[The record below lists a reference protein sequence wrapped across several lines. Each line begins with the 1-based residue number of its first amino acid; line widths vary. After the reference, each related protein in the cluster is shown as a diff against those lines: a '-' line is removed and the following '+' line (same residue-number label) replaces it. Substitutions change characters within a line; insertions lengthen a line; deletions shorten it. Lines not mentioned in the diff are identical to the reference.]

1 MYSRTVVSSIAA
13 VRCFNGDSLDHVNL
27 DREGRMDAQGLL
39 VKAQN
44 GQDLLLTTEPR
55 AGNNTYRLAV
65 FQRVNGTWEPV
76 TGIHESAFRESL
88 IGAFVDFFVDIC
100 RVLNSSS
107 LNGLGKSDAKK
118 RAVVS
123 RKRVA

>member
-1 MYSRTVVSSIAA
+1 M
-13 VRCFNGDSLDHVNL
+13 N
-27 DREGRMDAQGLL
+27 AQGLL

-55 AGNNTYRLAV
+55 ARNHTYRLAV
-65 FQRVNGTWEPV
+65 LQRVNGTWETV
-76 TGIHESAFRESL
+76 NGTQESAFRESL

-107 LNGLGKSDAKK
+107 LNGLGKGTVKK
-118 RAVVS
+118 RAVAG

>member
-1 MYSRTVVSSIAA
+1 M
-13 VRCFNGDSLDHVNL
+13 N
-27 DREGRMDAQGLL
+27 AQGLL
-39 VKAQN
+39 VKAQD

-65 FQRVNGTWEPV
+65 LQRVNGTWEPV
-76 TGIHESAFRESL
+76 NGKQESVFRESL

-107 LNGLGKSDAKK
+107 LNGLANGAVKK
-118 RAVVS
+118 QVVPG
-123 RKRVA
+123 RKRGA

>member
-1 MYSRTVVSSIAA
+1 M
-13 VRCFNGDSLDHVNL
+13 N
-27 DREGRMDAQGLL
+27 AQGLL

-55 AGNNTYRLAV
+55 VGNNTYRLAV
-65 FQRVNGTWEPV
+65 LQRVNGTWEPV
-76 TGIHESAFRESL
+76 NGIQESAFRESL

-107 LNGLGKSDAKK
+107 LHGLAKGTAK
-118 RAVVS
+118 RQVVAG
-123 RKRVA
+123 RKRGV